1 MGGTTRA
8 AGAIIYNVE
17 IIEEGASS
25 DDEMKTSIH
34 LPDQGG
40 CIFFFLGHTVEK
52 VLRLKT

>member
-1 MGGTTRA
+1 MGGITRA
-8 AGAIIYNVE
+8 AGTIIYNVE
-17 IIEEGASS
+17 IIEEGAPS

-34 LPDQGG
+34 LPDPGG